1 MISDGDSE
9 RGSSG
14 SSSGNC
20 TSYEQNLD
28 PHPVMHDTRPELRAN
43 CAVLEKEQVEPFPAV
58 VNVAVT
64 INDDIQFQID
74 R

>member
-1 MISDGDSE
+1 
-9 RGSSG
+9 
-14 SSSGNC
+14 
-20 TSYEQNLD
+20 
-28 PHPVMHDTRPELRAN
+28 MHDTRPEVRAN

>member
-1 MISDGDSE
+1 MSDGDGE

-28 PHPVMHDTRPELRAN
+28 PHPVMHDTRLELRAN
-43 CAVLEKEQVEPFPAV
+43 CGIRKRTSGTFPSRLYA
-58 VNVAVT
+58 AVT
-64 INDDIQFQID
+64 INDDIQLD